1 MRIINNL
8 DHAQK
13 LFLGKNRRSQNKHKD
28 KSISETVQTILN
40 QVFSQGD
47 TALINLSKKYDGIS
61 LEQIN
66 IPQSLIDESIKSLN
80 DEIKNAI
87 KFSFD
92 RISQFHEQNTY
103 KSWFNKEEGYGENFT
118 AIEKVGVYIPT
129 NLVSTV
135 LMTVIPAKIAGV
147 KDIYITTPPNDSG
160 IPNSEILYA
169 SKLTGVTNVFPIG
182 GSQAIAALA
191 FGTETIPKVDLI
203 CGPGNTYVT
212 EAKRQV
218 FGTVGIDGIYGPTET
233 LIIADHS
240 ANPTLCAADLIAQAE
255 HDYEARPILITTSP
269 KLAENIKKEI
279 YIRLSNLPREEIA
292 KKSIENN
299 GAIIIVDDNEQMI
312 NFSNSFAPEHV
323 SLVTQNPE
331 DVLDKI
337 QNAGAIFMGEF
348 SHEVLGDYIAGPSH
362 VMPTGGA
369 ARFSSGISTR
379 TFMKSS
385 PVINLSQSTVNQISH
400 SASVLS
406 KSEGLHG
413 HSNAAEIRLDIEK
426 F

>member
-1 MRIINNL
+1 
-8 DHAQK
+8 
-13 LFLGKNRRSQNKHKD
+13 
-28 KSISETVQTILN
+28 
-40 QVFSQGD
+40 
-47 TALINLSKKYDGIS
+47 
-61 LEQIN
+61 
-66 IPQSLIDESIKSLN
+66 
-80 DEIKNAI
+80 
-87 KFSFD
+87 
-92 RISQFHEQNTY
+92 
-103 KSWFNKEEGYGENFT
+103 
-118 AIEKVGVYIPT
+118 
-129 NLVSTV
+129 
-135 LMTVIPAKIAGV
+135 MTVIPAKIAGV

-331 DVLDKI
+331 DILD
-337 QNAGAIFMGEF
+337 
-348 SHEVLGDYIAGPSH
+348 
-362 VMPTGGA
+362 
-369 ARFSSGISTR
+369 
-379 TFMKSS
+379 
-385 PVINLSQSTVNQISH
+385 LSLIH
-400 SASVLS
+400 
-406 KSEGLHG
+406 
-413 HSNAAEIRLDIEK
+413 I
-426 F
+426 